1 MDWRQVTIIGAGL
14 LGGSIGL
21 AMKAQGMG
29 ARRVAWARRQEVV
42 DLCLSLDAFDEATTD
57 LDQAVSG
64 SDLVI
69 LCVPVS
75 LMEPLARRALSS
87 LAPGAVLTDVGS
99 VKAEVV
105 AALEPLLAVGSATF
119 VGSHPMAGSEQV
131 GMEAA
136 SADLF
141 LRRVCAVTPTE
152 RVAEETLKRVE
163 GFWQNL
169 GMEVLRMSPERHDG
183 VVARCSHLP
192 HIVASQLAAAV
203 LRVPDDALMTTMAG
217 TGFRDTS
224 RLASGSPEMWRDI
237 AQSNR
242 NAILVELDA
251 FEKEL
256 HAFREILSSG
266 DIERLEAYFRRSKVA
281 RDTWMENED
290 GAT

>member
-21 AMKAQGMG
+21 AMKAQGMS
-29 ARRVAWARRQEVV
+29 ACRVAWARRQEVV

-57 LDQAVSG
+57 IDQAVSG

-99 VKAEVV
+99 VKTEVV
-105 AALEPLLAVGSATF
+105 AALEPLLAEVSATF

-131 GMEAA
+131 GIEAA
-136 SADLF
+136 AADLF
-141 LRRVCAVTPTE
+141 LQRVCAVTPTE
-152 RVAEETLKRVE
+152 RVTEETLKRVE
-163 GFWQNL
+163 GFWRDL

-242 NAILVELDA
+242 KAILLELDA